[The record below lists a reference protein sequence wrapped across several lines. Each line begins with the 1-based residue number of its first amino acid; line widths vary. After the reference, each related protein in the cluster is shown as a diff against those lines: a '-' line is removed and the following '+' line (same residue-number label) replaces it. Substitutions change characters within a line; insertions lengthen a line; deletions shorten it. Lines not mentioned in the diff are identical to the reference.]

1 MATVPLSGTNIRL
14 LSGVPFSNDYKH
26 SRWFD
31 TSTAQ
36 ESYFLGKT
44 VVHSMTENT
53 FQKIEGKNFISV
65 NQNID
70 DLWGVNYVM
79 FQNTSYNVKW
89 FYGFVTKLEYRNKST
104 THVHFE
110 IDVLQTWMFTMNF
123 KPSYVV
129 REHCP
134 LWEVDGSPIINTV
147 DEGLNYGTN
156 YETVNVLNWKPYN
169 DILFMVI
176 VMKETAHLSGTQKPQ
191 ASINAVPQ
199 PLCYYVHPFR
209 KDGTHVGVGIDTP
222 EDTGLS
228 DIVEVLNALAQNTL
242 TVNNVVSIYV
252 TDYLGIDVTYD
263 EGFNM
268 ITVPSANFMQ
278 AIISD
283 GTSST
288 TASTLYLQDVK
299 SYTPKSAVF
308 TNKYSD
314 YRTSTESKLMMYPYT
329 VLILDDMKGNRQTI
343 KNEYI
348 KGNDINMTVRG
359 SMGTS
364 NKTTYSVDN
373 YLTKDNLEAADWFL
387 SNLEN
392 AVLNNN
398 PNDLP
403 IITDML
409 SAYLQGNRNSIQ
421 NQLNSTI
428 FNGWMDT
435 MGSVMGG
442 VSNSS
447 ANPSNMGEANPVGMV
462 QSGMG
467 VVKGMANT
475 YFQTQGMIAK
485 QKDINNTPPSLS
497 KMGSNTYYDFGHNL
511 NGLYLIKRQIT
522 PEYHKKLED
531 FFNIFGYKK
540 NEVKVPNFH
549 TRQYWNYVQ
558 TSGCVITGN
567 FNNEDL
573 QELKSVFD
581 SGITLWH
588 TDDIGNYALGNV
600 VI

>member
-1 MATVPLSGTNIRL
+1 
-14 LSGVPFSNDYKH
+14 LSGVPFSNDFKH

-36 ESYFLGKT
+36 EDYFLGKT

-53 FQKIEGKNFISV
+53 FQKIEGRNFISV

-70 DLWGVNYVM
+70 ALWGVNYVM
-79 FQNTSYNVKW
+79 FQNSAYNVKW
-89 FYGFVTKLEYRNKST
+89 FYGFVTKLEYKNKT
-104 THVHFE
+104 TTYVHFE

-134 LWEVDGSPIINTV
+134 LWETDGSPVINTV

-176 VMKETAHLSGTQKPQ
+176 VMKETAHLSGTQVPQ

-209 KDGTHVGVGIDTP
+209 KDGTHVGVGIDAP

-268 ITVPSANFMQ
+268 ITVPGANFMQ

-288 TASTLYLQDVK
+288 TASTLYMKDVK
-299 SYTPKSAVF
+299 SYIPKSAVF

-314 YRTSTESKLMMYPYT
+314 YRTSRESKLMMYPYT

-442 VSNSS
+442 VGNSS
-447 ANPSNMGEANPVGMV
+447 ANPSNMGATNPVGMV

-497 KMGSNTYYDFGHNL
+497 KMGSNTYFDYGHNL

-522 PEYHKKLED
+522 PEYQKKLED
-531 FFNIFGYKK
+531 FFNVYGYKK
-540 NEVKVPNFH
+540 NEVKLPNFH

-581 SGITLWH
+581 QGITLWH
-588 TDDIGNYALGNV
+588 TDDIGNYALVNE